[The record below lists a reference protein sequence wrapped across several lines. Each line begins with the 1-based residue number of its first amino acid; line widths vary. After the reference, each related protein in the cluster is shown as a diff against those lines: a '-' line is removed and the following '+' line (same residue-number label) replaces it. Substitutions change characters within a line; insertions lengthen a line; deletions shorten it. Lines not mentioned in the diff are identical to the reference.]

1 VKQRN
6 ELIVNFLTGKV
17 VICSKLKKISGLKV
31 KIILFCM
38 QFIFCKG
45 KLIFYCGI
53 LFFLSFS
60 ISFAQSTDI
69 KQLETKFQVA
79 PTPALVAALN
89 KAYQEKAF
97 WFCKTPQFNSD
108 STIFY
113 FDKAVVL
120 LENAKPVPND
130 LLAELYKNLCEFR
143 IKRSEYSI
151 ALEMGQKALSY
162 LLKIPPSKI
171 DKLLHYHILWNIAYA
186 KLTTEDTKG
195 GLDVFNQSVLLLQQD
210 KRPEIQ
216 ALVLKNTGIFYTK
229 YYGGISVVSPKGLN
243 ALLQSVRYY
252 ENSDKINAGD
262 LFIIYEKLM
271 WYYNVRWGEDKT
283 QLIADSCDYYFSKM
297 YALLP
302 QLKDPILENTYYS
315 HRANVMLRRGLYEEA
330 LVLIQQSFNIIDK
343 YHLEFDRLYP
353 FNFNLLGYIAYKKK
367 QWAQAESYFKQARDI
382 SLKQKNPRSEQTYLT
397 HILNMSLEM
406 GDLRRAIEVQDMYYQ
421 KMIELREERSNKNLK
436 ESELQLNV
444 LLQEKELIQKNAERN
459 LLLAAILIVLILLGL
474 FVFIFIRERRSKAIL
489 EKQNHIIEEQSLA
502 LRQLDAAKNRFFTNI
517 THEFRTPLTVILGMS
532 EQLTRDEPVETKRNK
547 LGLIRRSGG
556 NLLRLINQILDLAK
570 LESNTLKMNYI
581 QGDILNYIRYIAESL
596 HSLAN
601 SQNLMLRVESDQAII
616 MMDYDPER
624 FLQIIHNLL
633 SNAVKFTPSG
643 GKVILRVNQEGAWLN
658 IAVVDSGVG
667 IPVEEQ
673 AHLFERFF
681 QAKNQEHSKA
691 GGTGIGLSFTYEL
704 VKAMGGDI
712 SVESTVGVGS
722 TFLVKL
728 PVTNNEDFVEKGSDA
743 GLENLKTSIANPQT
757 RPATPQQKTDDSLPQ
772 ILLVEDN
779 PDVVEYLTNCLDGH
793 FQLHF
798 AYNGRAGIEKALET
812 VPDIIISDVM
822 MPEKDGF
829 EVVEALKND
838 ERSSHVPIILLTAKA
853 DVESRI
859 KGLRRGA
866 DAYLSKPFHEEELLV
881 TLENLLELRRKLQ
894 LKYQQKALTSDTASL
909 PAAADPEDSF
919 LQKVRNI
926 VETNYQ
932 EESFGLPQ
940 LCQKVGMSRSQL
952 FRKMK
957 ALTDIAPSDL
967 IRKHRLNKAKT
978 LLESGSANV
987 AEATWQVGFKDA
999 SYFSKLYQEEFGE
1012 APSTTRK

>member
-1 VKQRN
+1 MEN
-6 ELIVNFLTGKV
+6 P
-17 VICSKLKKISGLKV
+17 GLKG

-38 QFIFCKG
+38 RFTFCKC
-45 KLIFYCGI
+45 KRLFYCGI
-53 LFFLSFS
+53 LHFLPFS
-60 ISFAQSTDI
+60 ILFAQPGDI
-69 KQLETKFQVA
+69 KKLETQYQAA
-79 PTPALVAALN
+79 PTPVLVSALN
-89 KAYQEKAF
+89 KAYQDKAF
-97 WFCKTPQFNSD
+97 WFCKSPQFNND

-130 LLAELYKNLCEFR
+130 QLAELYKNLCEYR
-143 IKRSEYSI
+143 IKRSEFSI

-162 LLKIPPSKI
+162 LRKIPPSKI

-195 GLDVFNQSVLLLQQD
+195 GLDVFNQSVFLLQQD
-210 KRPEIQ
+210 SRPEIQ
-216 ALVLKNTGIFYTK
+216 ALLLKNTGIFYTK
-229 YYGGISVVSPKGLN
+229 YYGGISEVSPKGLS

-252 ENSDKINAGD
+252 ENSDKINAGY

-271 WYYNVRWGEDKT
+271 WYYNVRWGEHKT

-297 YALLP
+297 YTLLP

-315 HRANVMLRRGLYEEA
+315 HRANVLLRRGQYEES
-330 LVLIQQSFNIIDK
+330 LVLIQQSMEIIDK

-353 FNFNLLGYIAYKKK
+353 FNFNLLGFIAYKKK
-367 QWAQAESYFKQARDI
+367 QWVQAESYFKQARDI

-406 GDLRRAIEVQDMYYQ
+406 GDLKRAIEVQDMYYQ

-444 LLQEKELIQKNAERN
+444 LQQEKELIQKNAERN
-459 LLLAAILIVLILLGL
+459 LLLGAILIVLLLLGL
-474 FVFIFIRERRSKAIL
+474 FVFIFIRERRSKATL
-489 EKQNHIIEEQSLA
+489 EQQNHIIEEQSLA

-532 EQLTRDEPVETKRNK
+532 EQLARDEQVETKRNK

-601 SQNLMLRVESDQAII
+601 THNLMLRVESDQAKI

-704 VKAMGGDI
+704 VKAMGGEI
-712 SVESTVGVGS
+712 SVESRVGAGS

-728 PVTNNEDFVEKGSDA
+728 PVMNNADFVEKGSDA
-743 GLENLKTSIANPQT
+743 GLENLKTSIANSQT
-757 RPATPQQKTDDSLPQ
+757 RPATLRQKTDDSLPQ

-779 PDVVEYLTNCLDGH
+779 PDVVEYLTNCLGGDREGVGDRKSRPYV
-793 FQLHF
+793 LHF

-838 ERSSHVPIILLTAKA
+838 ERSSHIPIILLTAKA

-894 LKYQQKALTSDTASL
+894 LKYQQKALTSDTDAL

-919 LQKVRNI
+919 LQKVRTI